1 MRGPWPAR
9 SNGLSQTIAGAKS
22 GVTNSRNWVI
32 REGFNR
38 QVHNKDKMTL
48 IARALFQII
57 EFHSLM
63 CFFAARVL
71 AAKKESLASKEFHHR
86 GTENREERQ
95 KTEMC

>member
-1 MRGPWPAR
+1 
-9 SNGLSQTIAGAKS
+9 
-22 GVTNSRNWVI
+22 
-32 REGFNR
+32 
-38 QVHNKDKMTL
+38 MTL